1 MSTLDKDTVK
11 NIAFLSR
18 IDVAEEKLEP
28 IAQDL
33 SKILGWVEQL
43 SEVNTDGVEPMTS
56 VADMTLQWRQDQITG
71 GNHPE
76 KVLSNAPDQDDSC
89 FLVPKVVE

>member
-1 MSTLDKDTVK
+1 MSSLDKDTVK

-18 IDVAEEKLEP
+18 ITVAEEKLEP
-28 IAQDL
+28 IAEDL

-43 SEVNTDGVEPMTS
+43 GEVDTDGVEPMAS
-56 VADMTLQWRQDQITG
+56 VANMNLQWRQDQITA
-71 GNHPE
+71 GNQPD
-76 KVLSNAPDQDDSC
+76 KVLKNAPDQDDFC